1 MTDKIERELELSA
14 PLEDA
19 WEAVTDPRCL
29 ELWLADEVAL
39 DLWPGGDASFR
50 TGETLRRGWVEE
62 VSPPDPGS
70 DGQGRLVFWWA
81 DGDEPASRV
90 ELELAPSECGGSI
103 LHVIE
108 ARPLEVLD
116 LVGMPLQR
124 GGGSAH
130 GPALIAG

>member
-1 MTDKIERELELSA
+1 MTDKIERELELSV
-14 PLEDA
+14 PLADA
-19 WEAVTDPRCL
+19 WKVVTDPRCL

-50 TGETLRRGWVEE
+50 IGERVRSGWVEE
-62 VSPPDPGS
+62 VSPPRPGS
-70 DGQGRLVFWWA
+70 AGPARLVFWWA

-90 ELELAPSECGGSI
+90 ELELTPSERGGSI
-103 LHVIE
+103 LRVVE

-116 LVGMPLQR
+116 LVGIPLPR

-130 GPALIAG
+130 GPALIAV